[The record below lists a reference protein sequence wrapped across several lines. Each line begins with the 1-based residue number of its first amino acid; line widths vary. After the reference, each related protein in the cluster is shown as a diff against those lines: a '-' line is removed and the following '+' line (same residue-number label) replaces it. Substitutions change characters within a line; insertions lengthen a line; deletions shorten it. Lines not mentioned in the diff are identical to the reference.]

1 MKLPRFGVE
10 EWLNVHENSAIYD
23 IAGVSIS
30 SLTLEEL
37 FALSGTN
44 PEDFYEKLQGTKLNY
59 GWIEGSPA
67 FKKTVSQLYTGV
79 KPEQILQTNGATG
92 ANLLVLYGLIEPGDH
107 VISFIRPTNNSTIF
121 QSLWEQKW
129 ICGRLRKSMD
139 GCQTWKNCVSSFV
152 LTLR

>member
-44 PEDFYEKLQGTKLNY
+44 PEDFY
-59 GWIEGSPA
+59 
-67 FKKTVSQLYTGV
+67 
-79 KPEQILQTNGATG
+79 
-92 ANLLVLYGLIEPGDH
+92 
-107 VISFIRPTNNSTIF
+107 
-121 QSLWEQKW
+121 
-129 ICGRLRKSMD
+129 
-139 GCQTWKNCVSSFV
+139 KNCRAPSS
-152 LTLR
+152 TMAG

>member
-44 PEDFYEKLQGTKLNY
+44 PEDFYKKLQGTKLNY

-67 FKKTVSQLYTGV
+67 FKKSVSQLYTGV

-92 ANLLVLYGLIEPGDH
+92 ANLLVLYSLIEPGDH
-107 VISFIRPTNNSTIF
+107 VISLYPTY
-121 QSLWEQKW
+121 Q
-129 ICGRLRKSMD
+129 
-139 GCQTWKNCVSSFV
+139 
-152 LTLR
+152 